1 MKTTYKEALAKLKA
15 KQNKGNWIAVDTGY
29 NQRLLLPFVQG
40 TALIAAMENAIK
52 LDGWGDDLKIMSDVS
67 DVLTCK
73 LMSALE
79 VEQLQIAQLL
89 GIPLLEVKEMYK
101 QKESEQTPP

>member
-15 KQNKGNWIAVDTGY
+15 KPNKGNWVAVDTGY
-29 NQRLLLPFVQG
+29 NQRLLLPFAQG
-40 TALIAAMENAIK
+40 TALLASMENALK
-52 LDGWGDDLKIMSDVS
+52 LDGWGDDLKLVS
-67 DVLTCK
+67 EVTDVLTCK

-89 GIPLLEVKEMYK
+89 GIPLSEVKEMYR
-101 QKESEQTPP
+101 QKESEQTSP